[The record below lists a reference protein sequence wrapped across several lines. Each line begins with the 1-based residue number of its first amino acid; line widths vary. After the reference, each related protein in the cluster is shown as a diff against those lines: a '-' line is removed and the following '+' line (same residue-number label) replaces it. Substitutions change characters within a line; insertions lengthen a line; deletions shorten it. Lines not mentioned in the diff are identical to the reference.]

1 MLTAVTSA
9 LTTVVGWVGTMINA
23 LVGSGETAGQ
33 LSELLP
39 IFAVGIAA
47 SAMFLA
53 VKGIRSLA
61 WGA

>member
-1 MLTAVTSA
+1 MLAAVTSG
-9 LTTVVGWVGTMINA
+9 LTTVLGWVGTMVNA
-23 LVGSGETAGQ
+23 LVGSGETGGQ

-39 IFAVGIAA
+39 IFAVGIAC

>member
-1 MLTAVTSA
+1 MLTAVTTG
-9 LTTVVGWVGTMINA
+9 LTTVLGWVGIVINA
-23 LVGSGETAGQ
+23 LVGSGENAGQ

-39 IFAVGIAA
+39 IFAVGIGA